1 MSASE
6 FALLKKI
13 FSEPARRRIE
23 QKCTLERWHIM
34 WEDDAISHAKA
45 TLLVLDPSV
54 LNQADV
60 VPEIILAINDDLE
73 AMAALFKFERHLL
86 QDQDKDELESDSLQ
100 IHSPYHNL
108 DNYKVDTY
116 YKLKMADGRW
126 IELFSMNHELQ
137 YNVAE
142 QVEASVRSA
151 IAKSFSKPAP
161 QVAALL
167 KRQF

>member
-34 WEDDAISHAKA
+34 WQDDAISHAKA
-45 TLLVLDPSV
+45 TLLVLDPSM

-60 VPEIILAINDDLE
+60 VPEIILAINDDID
-73 AMAALFKFERHLL
+73 AMWALFTYEEQLLKEHKEDEPER
-86 QDQDKDELESDSLQ
+86 DSLD
-100 IHSPYHNL
+100 IHSPYHAHE
-108 DNYKVDTY
+108 NYKVDTY

-137 YNVAE
+137 PSVAE